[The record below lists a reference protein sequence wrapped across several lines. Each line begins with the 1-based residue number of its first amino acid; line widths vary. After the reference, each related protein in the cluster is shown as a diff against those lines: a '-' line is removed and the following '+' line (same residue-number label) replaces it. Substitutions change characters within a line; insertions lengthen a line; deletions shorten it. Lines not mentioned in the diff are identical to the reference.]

1 MPRCALLK
9 LRSAHGAAAAQ
20 ASFTLPKRLIKAV
33 RFVPAVRLGFLS
45 FIAENVGC
53 AFCASPLGFYGMA
66 AVGLLHPSATASIA
80 GMLTAR
86 GAEAGI
92 GQGELQAAI
101 ANLRQIGMAVA
112 PVFWSEV
119 YQLGV
124 ARGVPGA
131 LYLGATAAQALNL
144 LLTAGLAFEG

>member
-9 LRSAHGAAAAQ
+9 LRNAHGAAAAQ

-66 AVGLLHPSATASIA
+66 AVGLLALISALIIEASCSA
-80 GMLTAR
+80 YRLPA
-86 GAEAGI
+86 
-92 GQGELQAAI
+92 
-101 ANLRQIGMAVA
+101 
-112 PVFWSEV
+112 
-119 YQLGV
+119 
-124 ARGVPGA
+124 
-131 LYLGATAAQALNL
+131 L
-144 LLTAGLAFEG
+144 LLPLPGSTIGSPPPCSPR